1 MTSSASEPV
10 EILLVDDRPDNLV
23 SLQALLQRPGYR
35 LVLAR
40 SGEEALAQVLR
51 HELAVIL
58 LDVAMP
64 GMDGFQVASVIRERE
79 QSRSI
84 PIIFVT
90 ASVYDME
97 HVFRGYT
104 VGAVDYLR
112 KPIDPHAL
120 RAKVAV
126 FVELYRQRKEIAEQ
140 SARLREAELR
150 EQRLLR
156 QRAEQALRTS
166 ESIYQLTFEEAP
178 IGIGHL
184 DANGRVAK
192 ANRTLGEIL
201 GYGGD
206 ALHGKP
212 FAPREESAEWAAVTE
227 RLHELRSRPG
237 TYRGEHEILRGGE
250 TAWIQVTLTAL
261 RGLGQA
267 EPLPLLAIV
276 TDITSQKLAE
286 LAESRLV
293 SELEQSLRTRDD
305 FLSIAAHELKTPL
318 TPLRLQVTSLMHSA
332 EESQPMA
339 PDQLLRRLGAID
351 RVVVRLEELID
362 RLLEISRIQAGA
374 IALELEDVDL
384 AAVASEIA
392 ERLRRE
398 AEQAGSSLTVEAAG
412 PVVGRWDRARLEHVF
427 SSLLSNAIKFGT
439 GKPIDVAVA
448 SVDGAARVEV
458 RDHGI
463 GIDAAEQE
471 RIFERFERAAPL
483 RHYGGFGLGLWTAR
497 RIVEAH
503 DGHITVAS
511 RPGHG
516 SVFTVE
522 LPLHPLPESIGQ
534 PPTVPRPR
542 EPADERRDLQTRE
555 PDRGG

>member
-1 MTSSASEPV
+1 MTRSASEPV
-10 EILLVDDRPDNLV
+10 EILLVDDRPSNLI

-64 GMDGFQVASVIRERE
+64 GMDGFQVASMIRERE

-112 KPIDPHAL
+112 KPVDPHAL

-184 DANGRVAK
+184 DADGRVSK
-192 ANRTLGEIL
+192 ANRSLGEIL
-201 GYGGD
+201 GYGGE
-206 ALHGKP
+206 ALHGRL

-227 RLHELRSRPG
+227 HLQELRTRPG

-276 TDITSQKLAE
+276 TDITSQKQAE

-293 SELEQSLRTRDD
+293 RELEQSLWTRDD
-305 FLSIAAHELKTPL
+305 FLSVAAHELKTPL
-318 TPLRLQVTSLMHSA
+318 TPLRLQVTSVMQAA
-332 EESQPMA
+332 EQPQPIA
-339 PDQLLRRLGAID
+339 RDQLVRRLAAID
-351 RVVVRLEELID
+351 RGVVRLEELID
-362 RLLEISRIQAGA
+362 RLLEISRIQVGA
-374 IALELEDVDL
+374 ITLELEDVDL
-384 AAVASEIA
+384 AAVAAEIGR
-392 ERLRRE
+392 RLRRE
-398 AEQAGSSLTVEAAG
+398 AEQVGSRLSIEAAG
-412 PVVGRWDRARLEHVF
+412 PVVGRWDRARLEHVL
-427 SSLLSNAIKFGT
+427 SSLFSNAIKFGA
-439 GKPIDVAVA
+439 GKPIAVTVA
-448 SVDGAARVEV
+448 SANGAARVEV
-458 RDHGI
+458 RDQGI
-463 GIDAAEQE
+463 GIEASEQE
-471 RIFERFERAAPL
+471 RIFGRFERAAPL
-483 RHYGGFGLGLWTAR
+483 RNYGGFGLGLWTAR

-503 DGHITVAS
+503 DGHITVDS

-522 LPLHPLPESIGQ
+522 LPLHPLPESIRQ
-534 PPTVPRPR
+534 PPSTSRPP
-542 EPADERRDLQTRE
+542 EPTEEVRDLQTRD
-555 PDRGG
+555 PGHGG

>member
-1 MTSSASEPV
+1 MTSSVSQPV
-10 EILLVDDRPDNLV
+10 EILLVDDRPNNLS

-40 SGEEALAQVLR
+40 SGEEALAQILR
-51 HELAVIL
+51 HEFAVIL

-64 GMDGFQVASVIRERE
+64 GMDGFQVAAVIRERE

-166 ESIYQLTFEEAP
+166 ESNYQLTFEEAP

-212 FAPREESAEWAAVTE
+212 FAPREESAEWAAITE
-227 RLHELRSRPG
+227 RLHELRTRPG

-261 RGLGQA
+261 RGVGQA
-267 EPLPLLAIV
+267 ELPLLAIV

-293 SELEQSLRTRDD
+293 RELEQSLRTRDD

-318 TPLRLQVTSLMHSA
+318 TPLRLQVTSLMQSA

-374 IALELEDVDL
+374 ITLELEDVDL
-384 AAVASEIA
+384 VTVASEIA

-398 AEQAGSSLTVEAAG
+398 AEQAGSSLSVEAAG

-439 GKPIDVAVA
+439 GKPIEVTVT
-448 SVDGAARVEV
+448 SVDGAARVDV

-471 RIFERFERAAPL
+471 RIFDRFERAAPL

-503 DGHITVAS
+503 DGHITVSS

-522 LPLHPLPESIGQ
+522 LPLQPLPESIG
-534 PPTVPRPR
+534 PFAPRAR
-542 EPADERRDLQTRE
+542 EPTDERRDLQTRE
-555 PDRGG
+555 PGRGG